1 MKHTILKKSILTL
14 LLLALTACS
23 TPSITSTKNST
34 VTAENNN
41 SKTILIDVDKELN
54 AGEEAL
60 RGKDTLLI
68 DAPLYI
74 GDNDEVS
81 FKGEYLQ
88 KASPVKVKIGD
99 NDEVSFTGDHYTIK
113 TLKLHNGEIIQM
125 QDKEGN
131 TFVEVEVVK

>member
-1 MKHTILKKSILTL
+1 MKHYILSL

-23 TPSITSTKNST
+23 TLSTTATKSPT
-34 VTAENNN
+34 VTRENNN
-41 SKTILIDVDKELN
+41 SKIILIDVDKELN
-54 AGEEAL
+54 AEGEGL
-60 RGKDTLLI
+60 REKDTLII

-88 KASPVKVKIGD
+88 KASPIKVKIGD

-113 TLKLHNGEIIQM
+113 TLKLHNGEMIQM

-131 TFVEVEVVK
+131 TFVEVEIIK

>member
-1 MKHTILKKSILTL
+1 MKHPILKKSILPL

-23 TPSITSTKNST
+23 APSTTSTKNPT

-41 SKTILIDVDKELN
+41 RKTLLIDIDQELKKN
-54 AGEEAL
+54 GDL
-60 RGKDTLLI
+60 RGEDSLII

-74 GDNDEVS
+74 GDNDEGS

-88 KASPVKVKIGD
+88 KASPIKVKIGD

-113 TLKLHNGEIIQM
+113 TLKLHNGEVIQM

>member
-1 MKHTILKKSILTL
+1 MKHPILKKSILPL

-23 TPSITSTKNST
+23 APSTTSTKNPT
-34 VTAENNN
+34 VTAENSN
-41 SKTILIDVDKELN
+41 SKTILIDIDQELKKN
-54 AGEEAL
+54 GDL
-60 RGKDTLLI
+60 RGEDSLII

-88 KASPVKVKIGD
+88 KASPIKVKIGD

-113 TLKLHNGEIIQM
+113 TLKLHNGDVIQM
-125 QDKEGN
+125 RGKEGN

>member
-1 MKHTILKKSILTL
+1 MKHYILPL

-23 TPSITSTKNST
+23 TLSTTST
-34 VTAENNN
+34 ENNN

-54 AGEEAL
+54 AQGEGL
-60 RGKDTLLI
+60 RGKDTLII

-88 KASPVKVKIGD
+88 KASPIKVKIGD

-113 TLKLHNGEIIQM
+113 TMQLRNGEIIQM
-125 QDKEGN
+125 RGKDGN
-131 TFVEVEVVK
+131 TFVEVEVIK

>member
-1 MKHTILKKSILTL
+1 MKHYILPL

-23 TPSITSTKNST
+23 TLSTTSIENP
-34 VTAENNN
+34 TATTENNN

-54 AGEEAL
+54 AQGEGL
-60 RGKDTLLI
+60 RGKDTLII

-99 NDEVSFTGDHYTIK
+99 NDEVSFTGDYYTIK

>member
-1 MKHTILKKSILTL
+1 MKHTILKKSILPL

-54 AGEEAL
+54 AEGEGL
-60 RGKDTLLI
+60 RGKDTLII
-68 DAPLYI
+68 DTPLYI

-81 FKGEYLQ
+81 FTGEYLQ

-99 NDEVSFTGDHYTIK
+99 NDEVSFTGNHYTIK
-113 TLKLHNGEIIQM
+113 TLKLHNGELIQM

>member
-1 MKHTILKKSILTL
+1 MKHTILKKSILPL
-14 LLLALTACS
+14 LLLGLTACS

-54 AGEEAL
+54 AEGEGL
-60 RGKDTLLI
+60 RGKDTLII

-99 NDEVSFTGDHYTIK
+99 NDEVSFTGDYYTIK

>member
-1 MKHTILKKSILTL
+1 MKHTILKKSILPL
-14 LLLALTACS
+14 LLLAVTACS
-23 TPSITSTKNST
+23 TPSTTSTESST
-34 VTAENNN
+34 TTTENNN
-41 SKTILIDVDKELN
+41 SKIILIDVDKELN
-54 AGEEAL
+54 AGEEGL
-60 RGKDTLLI
+60 RGKDTLII

-88 KASPVKVKIGD
+88 KSSPVKVKIGD
-99 NDEVSFTGDHYTIK
+99 NDEGSFTGDHYTIK

>member
-1 MKHTILKKSILTL
+1 MKHTILKKSILPL
-14 LLLALTACS
+14 LLLVLTACS
-23 TPSITSTKNST
+23 SLSTTSTENP
-34 VTAENNN
+34 TATTENNN
-41 SKTILIDVDKELN
+41 SKTILIDVDKELTVSDE
-54 AGEEAL
+54 GL
-60 RGKDTLLI
+60 RGKDTLII

-113 TLKLHNGEIIQM
+113 TLKLHNGDIIQM
-125 QDKEGN
+125 QGKEEN